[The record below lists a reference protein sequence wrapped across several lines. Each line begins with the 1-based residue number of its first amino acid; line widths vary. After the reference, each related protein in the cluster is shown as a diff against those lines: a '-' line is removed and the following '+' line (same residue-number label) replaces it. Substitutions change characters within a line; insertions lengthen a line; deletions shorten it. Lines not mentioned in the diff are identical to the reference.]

1 MLGGEA
7 RLDPTIGG
15 ESIEAMR
22 SPAVLKKEKKKKK
35 ASGEEGGRTSAAVRW
50 KAGRRGADGA
60 GVQRG
65 ARGAG
70 EAHAATGRVGCRR
83 HWEGRKERERERRRR
98 RRRSRR
104 RNTLPD
110 GGVPYVKPTP
120 SKMDTMR

>member
-1 MLGGEA
+1 MLGGKA

-22 SPAVLKKEKKKKK
+22 SPAVLKKEKKKEK
-35 ASGEEGGRTSAAVRW
+35 ASGEVGRGRTSAAVRW
-50 KAGRRGADGA
+50 KAGRRGADCA

-70 EAHAATGRVGCRR
+70 EAHAAAGRVGCRR
-83 HWEGRKERERERRRR
+83 HWEGRKRERER

>member
-1 MLGGEA
+1 MLGGKA

-35 ASGEEGGRTSAAVRW
+35 ASGEESGRTSAAVRW

-70 EAHAATGRVGCRR
+70 EAHAAAGRVGCRR
-83 HWEGRKERERERRRR
+83 HWKGRKEREKEQEEEE
-98 RRRSRR
+98 
-104 RNTLPD
+104 
-110 GGVPYVKPTP
+110 K
-120 SKMDTMR
+120 K

>member
-1 MLGGEA
+1 MLIAAQRALEESFPANTVRDGRCISAAVAFLARALWGRWQAVLGGEA

-83 HWEGRKERERERRRR
+83 H
-98 RRRSRR
+98 
-104 RNTLPD
+104 
-110 GGVPYVKPTP
+110 
-120 SKMDTMR
+120 